1 VKLATAFDLLDE
13 DRDGVLSRRGVWRFF
28 RSFLCSLLTFSG
40 TAQTLSPEEIMKI
53 ADSTAL
59 FACDSVIQST
69 ATASGSEQQQ
79 KQQQQTS
86 DTTVGITFDHIAD
99 WYTTTGYRIAPWL
112 ELLDIS
118 KWNQLIAN

>member
-13 DRDGVLSRRGVWRFF
+13 DRDGILSRRGVWRFF

-40 TAQTLSPEEIMKI
+40 TAQTLSADEIMKI

-69 ATASGSEQQQ
+69 TDSSSEQQQ
-79 KQQQQTS
+79 Q

-99 WYTTTGYRIAPWL
+99 WYTTSGYRIAPWL

>member
-1 VKLATAFDLLDE
+1 MKLATAFDLLDE
-13 DRDGVLSRRGVWRFF
+13 DRDGILSRRGVWRFF

-40 TAQTLSPEEIMKI
+40 TAQTLSADEIMKI

-59 FACDSVIQST
+59 YACDSVIQST
-69 ATASGSEQQQ
+69 AGSNEQQQ
-79 KQQQQTS
+79 

-118 KWNQLIAN
+118 KWNQLVAN